1 MAIAR
6 TCKLSIMLAKRGPF
20 DVALVTICCLFL
32 ITIIRKNSKDAT
44 LDSIYLPYQDD
55 KNEYDI
61 VERTADQVQMARK
74 TQVIESCVRHA
85 GQGVKKPM
93 NPYFGSKFF
102 PASITLAEEEKIRWC
117 RIGKVLYVY
126 D

>member
-1 MAIAR
+1 
-6 TCKLSIMLAKRGPF
+6 MLAKRGPF

-32 ITIIRKNSKDAT
+32 ITIIRKYSKDAT

-55 KNEYDI
+55 KSEYDI
-61 VERTADQVQMARK
+61 IGGRTASEVQIARK
-74 TQVIESCVRHA
+74 TQVIESCVRHS

-102 PASITLAEEEKIRWC
+102 PASITLAEEEKIGWC
-117 RIGKVLYVY
+117 RIGKV
-126 D
+126 